1 MQNHIKIVCSDISSQ
16 IESVHDKTIGA
27 TFERGT
33 NKAIDEGFVPLY
45 DTLTTVAAGNIPNRY
60 LCILMEDRKERITGY
75 GKTSNK

>member
-16 IESVHDKTIGA
+16 IESAHDKTIGA
-27 TFERGT
+27 TFERWT

-45 DTLTTVAAGNIPNRY
+45 DTLTAVAAGTTPNRY
-60 LCILMEDRKERITGY
+60 LCILMEDRKERTTGY